1 MSSYPALMT
10 LAENGSTT
18 TTLNAE
24 QLWHLIEKYAVP
36 AVTVLVILLAAL
48 VLAAWARRAVHR
60 SCTRAHLDETLA
72 RFFGTVARWVEV
84 LDRNSVWVARWAVLL
99 VAALFCLGKFGIE
112 TAGFA
117 VVLGSMGLAVGLAL
131 QGTLSHFASGVMLLI
146 FRPFKIGDVVV
157 VGGQL
162 GKVAE
167 IELFTTA
174 LDTFD
179 NRRIILPNGKVFGS
193 VIENITHH
201 PIRRVDVA
209 VGTDYGADLD
219 ATRNTL
225 TEAVKSV
232 EGGLE
237 DPEPKVVL
245 LEMAD
250 SSINWSVRLW
260 CNKDDFGS
268 VKEALTRAVKK
279 SLDEAGI
286 SIPYPQMDVHLD
298 PAATE
303 AA

>member
-1 MSSYPALMT
+1 MSISLNLPL
-10 LAENGSTT
+10 LAETASDATG
-18 TTLNAE
+18 LAPE
-24 QLWHLIEKYAVP
+24 RLWHLIETYAVP
-36 AVTVLVILLAAL
+36 AITVLVIGLAAL
-48 VLAAWARRAVHR
+48 VLGAWARRAVHR
-60 SCTRAHLDETLA
+60 ACTRAHLDETLG
-72 RFFGTVARWVEV
+72 RFFGTVARW
-84 LDRNSVWVARWAVLL
+84 AVLL
-99 VAALFCLGKFGIE
+99 LAALFCLGKFGIE

-117 VVLGSMGLAVGLAL
+117 VVLGSIGLAIGLAL

-162 GKVAE
+162 GKIAE

-179 NRRIILPNGKVFGS
+179 NRRVILPNGQVFGS

-219 ATRNTL
+219 AARQAL
-225 TEAVKSV
+225 TEAVQTV

-268 VKEALTRAVKK
+268 VKEALIRAVKK

-286 SIPYPQMDVHLD
+286 AIPFPQMDVHLD
-298 PAATE
+298 PAVSE